1 MKFPG
6 NSWGQQSS
14 TLDLI
19 VEGDSCL
26 PTVVSW
32 SESLWHPEVHWDTS
46 RWEQRVWLGMLRLE
60 RYLQMKGL
68 PRTRN
73 CFLKEYRNWSR
84 ALAPLA
90 GTRVAWLSNELVI
103 HWSLV
108 CASPKLWGC
117 RYTLPCRV
125 YVSVRNPNLGPESYT
140 QELYL
145 QSKLVRPFS

>member
-14 TLDLI
+14 TIDLV

-26 PTVVSW
+26 PAVVSG

-46 RWEQRVWLGMLRLE
+46 RWEQRVWFGMLRLE
-60 RYLQMKGL
+60 RYFQMKGL

-73 CFLKEYRNWSR
+73 CFFKEYRNWSR

-103 HWSLV
+103 HWSPV
-108 CASPKLWGC
+108 CASPNSEVVDILCSAVFMK
-117 RYTLPCRV
+117 V
-125 YVSVRNPNLGPESYT
+125 LGVQTWVLSLILKSFIYRAS
-140 QELYL
+140 L
-145 QSKLVRPFS
+145 